1 MDLGFDEE
9 YVVDTRKVGDKG
21 NHFSGD
27 VTEKIWHMHIVCF
40 LHIGVDPRVGKQ
52 MLFLHPG
59 AYK

>member
-27 VTEKIWHMHIVCF
+27 VTEKI
-40 LHIGVDPRVGKQ
+40 
-52 MLFLHPG
+52 
-59 AYK
+59 